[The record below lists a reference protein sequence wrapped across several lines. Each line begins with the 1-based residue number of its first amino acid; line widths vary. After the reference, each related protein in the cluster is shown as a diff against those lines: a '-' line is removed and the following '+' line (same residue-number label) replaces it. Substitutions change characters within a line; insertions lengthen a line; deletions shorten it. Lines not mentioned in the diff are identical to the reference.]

1 MRHDKTSAMLG
12 GKNNCTV
19 PVGITDSRENHCL
32 KFPVNA
38 LSQFSRNAL
47 SQFSRNALSQFI
59 LQEMDWLTRTN
70 SFDEA
75 R

>member
-47 SQFSRNALSQFI
+47 SQFI